1 MALAGTMGMSYD
13 WMAGDVVAGDAHGFR
28 YDRCWWMASS
38 IASSGHDIAQIA
50 QAWIVDGLL
59 CGLGA
64 LVAVKVD
71 ESVN

>member
-1 MALAGTMGMSYD
+1 
-13 WMAGDVVAGDAHGFR
+13 
-28 YDRCWWMASS
+28 MASS
-38 IASSGHDIAQIA
+38 IASSGHEIAAIA

-71 ESVN
+71 EMV